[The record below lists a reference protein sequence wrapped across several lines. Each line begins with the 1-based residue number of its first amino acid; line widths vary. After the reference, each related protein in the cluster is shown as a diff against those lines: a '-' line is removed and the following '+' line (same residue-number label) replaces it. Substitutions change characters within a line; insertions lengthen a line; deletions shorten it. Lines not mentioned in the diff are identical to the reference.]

1 MRVLAAIFLLCAV
14 SLSALSV
21 RADQN
26 EPQLDELFRQLR
38 DAPDE
43 SVARPIEQ
51 RIWALWISHGDSA
64 VNSLME
70 TGLGQ
75 MSRRD
80 YGSAL
85 ETFEVMVGLA
95 PDFAEGW
102 NKRATVHWLL
112 GNYQD
117 SLDDIDKT
125 LALEPRHFGALSG
138 RGLVYINLEEWE
150 LALQAFDDAL
160 GVHPQMVGPRVN
172 AEALRLMLEGRP
184 I

>member
-1 MRVLAAIFLLCAV
+1 MRVLTVIFVLCLVKV
-14 SLSALSV
+14 SATSV
-21 RADQN
+21 WADQN
-26 EPQLDELFRQLR
+26 DPQLEELFQQLR

-43 SVARPIEQ
+43 AAARPIERQ
-51 RIWALWISHGDSA
+51 IWALWISHEDSA
-64 VNSLME
+64 VNGLME

-75 MSRRD
+75 MDRRD

-85 ETFEVMVGLA
+85 ETFESMVDIV

-117 SLDDIDKT
+117 SLNDIDKT

-138 RGLVYINLEEWE
+138 RGLVYVNLEEWE
-150 LALQAFDDAL
+150 LALDAFDDAL
-160 GVHPQMVGPRVN
+160 DVYPQMVGPRVN
-172 AEALRLMLEGRP
+172 ASAIRMLLEGRP

>member
-1 MRVLAAIFLLCAV
+1 
-14 SLSALSV
+14 
-21 RADQN
+21 
-26 EPQLDELFRQLR
+26 
-38 DAPDE
+38 
-43 SVARPIEQ
+43 
-51 RIWALWISHGDSA
+51 
-64 VNSLME
+64 
-70 TGLGQ
+70 

-160 GVHPQMVGPRVN
+160 DVYPQMVGPRVN
-172 AEALRLMLEGRP
+172 ADAIRMMLEGRP